1 MTKPQKNIFDYSLQL
16 KMMTRDKMP
25 STPFKLF
32 LGVLRKGAMLMRQS
46 LQSVLL
52 LLRARRDGVLPLVVL
67 MLRGHPFMVDED
79 NRLWVY
85 PQGDE

>member
-1 MTKPQKNIFDYSLQL
+1 
-16 KMMTRDKMP
+16 
-25 STPFKLF
+25 
-32 LGVLRKGAMLMRQS
+32 MRQS